1 MPEDVRKNLDMDG
14 VTRRDFTI
22 ASVTAAGTSVALAL
36 GTSPA
41 SAQGGAIPPAAISA
55 QTTYTGDVIDGKR
68 VVTALDVN
76 DLEPGRKHLLY
87 FRGVATPTGQHW
99 HVSVTVARGAKPG
112 KRVVLVSGVHGDE
125 MSSIHAVQTVMN
137 QLDPVAMSGT
147 VMAVTDVSRPALE
160 SMQRRWP
167 SSGRGID
174 LVDMNREWPGNENG
188 LAAASRHAGLV
199 FNHLLRP
206 NADYAIDFHTG
217 TTGFEVTAFNIGEMG
232 VPAVRAMLELYP
244 VGQIFDNPVYT
255 GVLHNAFMEAG
266 IPSFTPEIGAAR
278 VLDPEKIAL
287 FVEGTMNVLKHHGIL
302 AGPMG
307 RTAKDVP
314 VYVGNAAFPIL
325 ATAGG
330 LVEFLVKLN
339 DQVQVGQKVAV
350 QRNSFGEV
358 VAEYVS
364 GVAGEIA
371 GLRSDAMSEPGNP
384 LAFILFSLPGPRE
397 PAAYPE

>member
-1 MPEDVRKNLDMDG
+1 MPDDIRKDCDVDG
-14 VTRRDFTI
+14 VARRDFMI
-22 ASVTAAGTSVALAL
+22 ASAAAVGTSAALAL

-41 SAQGGAIPPAAISA
+41 SAQVGATPPAASA
-55 QTTYTGDVIDGKR
+55 ARTSYTGDVIDGKP

-76 DLEPGRKHLLY
+76 DLDPGRKHLLY
-87 FRGVATPTGQHW
+87 FRGVASPTGQHW
-99 HVSVTVARGAKPG
+99 HVSVAVARGARSG
-112 KRVVLVSGVHGDE
+112 RRVVLVSGVHGDE
-125 MSSIHAVQTVMN
+125 MSSVHAVQTVMN
-137 QLDPVAMSGT
+137 GLDPSAMSGT

-174 LVDMNREWPGNENG
+174 LVDMNREWPGDENG
-188 LAAASRHAGLV
+188 LTAAGRHAGLV
-199 FNHLLRP
+199 FNRLLRP

-217 TTGFEVTAFNIGEMG
+217 TTGFEVAAFNIGEMS

-244 VGQIFDNPVYT
+244 VGLIYDNPVYP

-278 VLDPEKIAL
+278 VLNPGMIAL
-287 FVEGTMNVLKHHGIL
+287 FVEGTMNLLKHHGIL

-307 RTAKDVP
+307 RTAKDVR
-314 VYVGNAAFPIL
+314 VHVGNSAFPIL

-339 DQVQVGQKVAV
+339 DRVEVRQKVAI

-358 VAEYVS
+358 VAEYAS

-384 LAFILFSLPGPRE
+384 LAFILFNRPEPRE

>member
-1 MPEDVRKNLDMDG
+1 MLEDVRKDLDTDG
-14 VTRRDFTI
+14 VARRDFMT
-22 ASVTAAGTSVALAL
+22 ASARAVGTSVALAL
-36 GTSPA
+36 SAGPA
-41 SAQGGAIPPAAISA
+41 SAQGGTTPPAASPTR
-55 QTTYTGDVIDGKR
+55 TTYTGGVIDGKR
-68 VVTALDVN
+68 VVTALDVD

-99 HVSVTVARGAKPG
+99 HVSVTVARGARPG

-125 MSSIHAVQTVMN
+125 MSSIHAVQTVMS
-137 QLDPVAMSGT
+137 QLDPAGMSGT

-167 SSGRGID
+167 NSGRGID
-174 LVDMNREWPGNENG
+174 LIDMNREWPGNENG
-188 LAAASRHAGLV
+188 LTAASRHAGLV
-199 FNHLLRP
+199 FNRLLRP

-217 TTGFEVTAFNIGEMG
+217 TTGFEVAAFNIGEMG

-244 VGQIFDNPVYT
+244 VGLIYDNPVYT

-278 VLDPEKIAL
+278 VLDPGMIAL

-307 RTAKDVP
+307 RTAKDVR
-314 VYVGNAAFPIL
+314 VYVGNSAFPIL

-339 DQVQVGQKVAV
+339 DRVQVGQKVAV
-350 QRNSFGEV
+350 QRDSFGEV
-358 VAEYVS
+358 VAEYAS

-384 LAFILFSLPGPRE
+384 LAFILFNRPGPRE